1 MPRVRRLTAIGDP
14 ELAELCDV
22 LIDCVAGGASVN
34 FMWPMTREKAERY
47 WQGVAESLAQRE
59 RAVVIAEDE
68 RGQIL
73 GTAQAVWA
81 PQENQPH
88 RADISKML
96 VRRNARRHGVG
107 ARVLAE
113 AERAAFD
120 AGRTL
125 LVLDTASAEAE
136 RLYERSGWQR
146 VGTIPNYAL
155 LPDGPSCSTVF
166 FFKDLSPSAALDA
179 HS

>member
-1 MPRVRRLTAIGDP
+1 MSMPRIRSLDSIGER
-14 ELAELCDV
+14 ELAGLCDV
-22 LIDCVAGGASVN
+22 LIDCVEGGASVN
-34 FMWPMTREKAERY
+34 FMWPMTRAKAETY
-47 WQGVAESLAQRE
+47 WRGVADSLARNE

-68 RGQIL
+68 RGEIL

-88 RADISKML
+88 RADLSKML

-107 ARVLAE
+107 ALVLAA
-113 AERAAFD
+113 AETAARE

-136 RLYERSGWQR
+136 RLYERGGWQR
-146 VGTIPNYAL
+146 VGTVPRFAL
-155 LPDGPSCSTVF
+155 LPDGPYCSTVIF
-166 FFKDLSPSAALDA
+166 YKDLAT
-179 HS
+179 